1 MAFLDSRFLKRE
13 NVEWSGDGSTK
24 DNPRNF
30 FKGDSVV
37 NLAFQFR
44 VRVDMK
50 PFLQEQAFEQQQ
62 GRVCIGALFAGAGQI
77 MPNQDGV
84 YAHPVNGFVNVSK
97 AC

>member
-1 MAFLDSRFLKRE
+1 MVRGWVGKRQSQE
-13 NVEWSGDGSTK
+13 
-24 DNPRNF
+24 F

-44 VRVDMK
+44 VRVDIYPVEFEDHSTGVK

-62 GRVCIGALFAGAGQI
+62 GRVCIGALFAGAGLI

-84 YAHPVNGFVNVSK
+84 YVHPVNGFVNVGK

>member
-1 MAFLDSRFLKRE
+1 MVRGW
-13 NVEWSGDGSTK
+13 VTK
-24 DNPRNF
+24 GQFQEF

-44 VRVDMK
+44 IRIDIYPVEFEDHSTGVK

-62 GRVCIGALFAGAGQI
+62 WWVCIGALITGTDLIVPHQ
-77 MPNQDGV
+77 NGV
-84 YAHPVNGFVNVSK
+84 YAHPVNGFVNVGK